1 MRLDFSRKT
10 VFVTGGL
17 RGIGRQLSVDF
28 ARLGAKVVA
37 SYVSDRQAAES
48 TAKQLELE
56 GSSIIPIQ
64 MDVRHSGAVN
74 DCVDSIEAAYGS
86 IDILVNNAGIVK
98 DGLMM
103 AMSDEDWRDVIQTN
117 LTGSFNVCRAVS
129 KQMMRKRQGSIVN
142 LSSVAALKPGRGQVN
157 YAASKGAIESM
168 TKALAVELSS
178 KNIRVNSVAPGVID
192 TDMSREVRDHAG
204 EQILQSILLRR
215 YGSVQDVSNS
225 VLFLASD
232 FASYITGVTLAVDG
246 GAKF

>member
-28 ARLGAKVVA
+28 VRLGAKVVA

-56 GSSIIPIQ
+56 GCSIIPIQ

-103 AMSDEDWRDVIQTN
+103 AMSDED
-117 LTGSFNVCRAVS
+117 
-129 KQMMRKRQGSIVN
+129 
-142 LSSVAALKPGRGQVN
+142 
-157 YAASKGAIESM
+157 
-168 TKALAVELSS
+168 
-178 KNIRVNSVAPGVID
+178 
-192 TDMSREVRDHAG
+192 
-204 EQILQSILLRR
+204 
-215 YGSVQDVSNS
+215 
-225 VLFLASD
+225 
-232 FASYITGVTLAVDG
+232 
-246 GAKF
+246 